1 MAFLDKKAALTYWI
15 GSILQMF
22 LVCAM
27 LFILRVNHINYPQ
40 VLNLVCLIVGG
51 TSSALWG
58 IIISVKHNTPAFKIL
73 YDFFNVKQSLPYYS
87 MVFIFVLILFGMQV
101 VRGNTV
107 NNVQWYTFFILFAQ
121 AIIFG
126 GIEEIGW
133 RYTWQPMIEKRV
145 SFEVACVCTFGSWGL
160 WHYMYFYLTNSL
172 SAIHHTSFLIG
183 LLGSCFILG
192 AIYRV
197 SRSLWLCVFYHCL
210 FNVFSQILVEASLRS
225 VMIGNAIAITLSI
238 VIVRKWNARQ
248 AKNEH
253 SNSHS

>member
-1 MAFLDKKAALTYWI
+1 MEFLDKKGVLTYWV
-15 GSILQMF
+15 GSILQLF
-22 LVCAM
+22 LVCAV

-40 VLNLVCLIVGG
+40 VLDLGCLIVGG

-58 IIISVKHNTPAFKIL
+58 IIISIKHNTPALKIL

-87 MVFIFVLILFGMQV
+87 MVLTFILILFGMQIV
-101 VRGNTV
+101 TGNIV
-107 NNVQWYTFFILFAQ
+107 NNVRWYTFFILFAQ

-145 SFEVACVCTFGSWGL
+145 SFEVACICTFISWGL

-172 SAIHHTSFLIG
+172 LTIHHPTFLIG

-197 SRSLWLCVFYHCL
+197 SRSLWLCVLYHCL
-210 FNVFSQILVEASLRS
+210 FNVFSQIGGEGSLRS
-225 VMIGNAIAITLSI
+225 VMISNMIAILLSI
-238 VIVRKWNARQ
+238 IIVKKWNIKTTQ
-248 AKNEH
+248 K
-253 SNSHS
+253 